1 MFCFVFVSQRS
12 GLFFAIGTGWLESEA
27 CYVPGEILT
36 NLQLPFS
43 FFYTSLWNDV
53 LQVFIKSCG
62 TLGLMTFDLK
72 AH

>member
-12 GLFFAIGTGWLESEA
+12 GLFFAIGTGSEA

-43 FFYTSLWNDV
+43 FFYTSLWDDV
-53 LQVFIKSCG
+53 FQVFKKLRNPG
-62 TLGLMTFDLK
+62 FDDF
-72 AH
+72 

>member
-53 LQVFIKSCG
+53 LQVFKKLRNPG
-62 TLGLMTFDLK
+62 FDDF
-72 AH
+72 

>member
-1 MFCFVFVSQRS
+1 MFFVLFCFVFFKPVKCP
-12 GLFFAIGTGWLESEA
+12 FFAIGTGWLESEA

-53 LQVFIKSCG
+53 FQVFKKLRNPG
-62 TLGLMTFDLK
+62 FDDL
-72 AH
+72 